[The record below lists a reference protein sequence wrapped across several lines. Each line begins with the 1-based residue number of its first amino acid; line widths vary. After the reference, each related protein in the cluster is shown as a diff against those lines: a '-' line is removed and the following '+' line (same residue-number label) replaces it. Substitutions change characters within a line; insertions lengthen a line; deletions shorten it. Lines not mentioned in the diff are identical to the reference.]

1 MVQRGPVARAC
12 SSRGRLLSIPRAAP
26 ARLPGVGRRKR
37 SSDDILNGWI
47 ERDLTAAARAGE
59 LAPAFCAGE
68 LVSQLGDIIAAG
80 RAPILVGDPGV
91 GKSSLVHELL
101 RRVHAPRPEMDELT
115 SSAPG
120 VPSAQLLARLGD
132 RRVVQISLRRR
143 AASLRNPRQQMGE
156 EMQKLVDALC
166 ASEEPLAPFFRDIHL
181 AYQFD
186 LEPHLETLAIK
197 FDGPI
202 LAEGDASLVQILL
215 EYHPELDQHF
225 VTVTVP
231 EPGLDRMQ
239 SILERWSH
247 NHAQRTGVRFTP
259 EALLHAL
266 YLSHRFLSRSRMP
279 RKAIDL
285 VEQVAATAGG
295 GPVVDVPDVIAR
307 FCQGHR
313 VPRPLVDPGVP
324 LDLDAVREQ
333 FSSQVLGQPD
343 AVRAVIDIIG
353 LIKAGLSDAR
363 RPFAVF
369 LFVGPT
375 GVGKTHLAQL
385 LAEFLFGSKERIIR
399 INMADYADASKAEV
413 LFGDPNGA
421 SVQMR
426 GVLTARVSGQ
436 PFAVLLLDEFEKAHA
451 SIHDRLFQL
460 MDEGAFI
467 NGAGESISCRSMI
480 IIATSNA
487 GSEVYRAN
495 YFGFAPHAVDL
506 AEKEK
511 ELDRRLR
518 ETFRFEFLN
527 RFDRIVH
534 FHPLAR
540 EHIRT
545 IALREL
551 ELIEHRAGITQ
562 RNLELDVD
570 EVLLDWVTV
579 QGYHPNFGARF
590 LRRTIERHVVTALAA
605 AVVRE
610 SPPPGARLA
619 VAVRAGRVVAF
630 VAHDPTALGGAQPS
644 GPADRREEVALPVGT
659 TERVVQLDEAGMR
672 ARAEEI
678 LEHVQPL
685 LRALASKQDG
695 RTELL
700 ARMNEPGFWED
711 EEQRAQVVDRFRA
724 LDVAIRSEQRMAES
738 FEILRESLHAGD
750 AAQPLRK
757 RLAEPLER
765 AAYALNEWETRRAE
779 EGPGALWIAISN
791 ADPLRPAGTWVE
803 DLARLELAWCER
815 LSLDAQV
822 IGYSST
828 DGNVGRVFLEVE
840 GPGAA
845 AFLAMEHGI
854 HRMHRGSQA
863 PWRATCEIIARRA
876 GATEPALLR
885 SVKSHT
891 GAFDLVVNARG
902 QVHVPARGLVV
913 EILGQRQSSLAQL
926 LADLT
931 DAWQIPA
938 AEPTDIARTYAE
950 GGTGARDP
958 RTGVV
963 APRLKHVLAGQL
975 DRFLDGWRR
984 RP

>member
-1 MVQRGPVARAC
+1 MA
-12 SSRGRLLSIPRAAP
+12 
-26 ARLPGVGRRKR
+26 RRKR
-37 SSDDILNGWI
+37 SSDDILSAWI

-59 LAPAFCAGE
+59 LQPAFCVDE
-68 LVSQLGDIIAAG
+68 HLSQLGDIIAAG
-80 RAPILVGDPGV
+80 RAPVLVGDAGV
-91 GKSSLVHELL
+91 GKSALVHELL
-101 RRVHAPRPEMDELT
+101 RRLHAPRVPGAPRGADADEP
-115 SSAPG
+115 AAA
-120 VPSAQLLARLGD
+120 PSAQLVAQLGD
-132 RRVVQISLRRR
+132 RRVVQISMRRR
-143 AASLRNPRQQMGE
+143 AASLRDPRRQMGE

-166 ASEEPLAPFFRDIHL
+166 ASDEPIAPFFRDIHL
-181 AYQFD
+181 SYQFD

-202 LAEGDASLVQILL
+202 LAEGDAVLVQILL

-225 VTVTVP
+225 VTVSVP

-239 SILERWSH
+239 AILARWSRS
-247 NHAQRTGVRFTP
+247 HAARTGVRFTP
-259 EALLHAL
+259 EALSHAL

-285 VEQVAATAGG
+285 VEQVAATAGRS
-295 GPVVDVPDVIAR
+295 PTVDVAEVIAR
-307 FCQGHR
+307 FCQSHR
-313 VPRPLVDPGVP
+313 VPRALVDPDVP

-333 FSSQVLGQPD
+333 FASQVLGQPD

-399 INMADYADASKAEV
+399 INMADYAEPSKAEV
-413 LFGDPNGA
+413 LFGDPNGTSA
-421 SVQMR
+421 QMR
-426 GVLTARVSGQ
+426 GVLTVRVSGQ

-487 GSEVYRAN
+487 GSEVYRSN

-506 AEKEK
+506 SEKEK

-551 ELIEHRAGITQ
+551 ELIELRAGITQ

-619 VAVRAGRVVAF
+619 VTVRAGRVVAF
-630 VAHDPTALGGAQPS
+630 VAHDPNAPS
-644 GPADRREEVALPVGT
+644 AADSRREEVALPVGT
-659 TERVVQLDEAGMR
+659 TVSTVQLDEAGLR
-672 ARAEEI
+672 ARAEEV
-678 LEHVQPL
+678 LERARPL
-685 LRALASKQDG
+685 LEALASKQDG

-700 ARMNEPGFWED
+700 GRMNEPGFWED
-711 EEQRAQVVDRFRA
+711 EEQRAQVVERFRA
-724 LDVAIRSEQRMAES
+724 LDVAIRSEQR
-738 FEILRESLHAGD
+738 
-750 AAQPLRK
+750 
-757 RLAEPLER
+757 LAEP
-765 AAYALNEWETRRAE
+765 
-779 EGPGALWIAISN
+779 
-791 ADPLRPAGTWVE
+791 
-803 DLARLELAWCER
+803 
-815 LSLDAQV
+815 
-822 IGYSST
+822 
-828 DGNVGRVFLEVE
+828 
-840 GPGAA
+840 
-845 AFLAMEHGI
+845 
-854 HRMHRGSQA
+854 
-863 PWRATCEIIARRA
+863 
-876 GATEPALLR
+876 
-885 SVKSHT
+885 
-891 GAFDLVVNARG
+891 
-902 QVHVPARGLVV
+902 
-913 EILGQRQSSLAQL
+913 
-926 LADLT
+926 
-931 DAWQIPA
+931 
-938 AEPTDIARTYAE
+938 
-950 GGTGARDP
+950 
-958 RTGVV
+958 
-963 APRLKHVLAGQL
+963 
-975 DRFLDGWRR
+975 
-984 RP
+984 

>member
-1 MVQRGPVARAC
+1 MA
-12 SSRGRLLSIPRAAP
+12 
-26 ARLPGVGRRKR
+26 RRKR
-37 SSDDILNGWI
+37 SSDEILTGWI

-59 LAPAFCAGE
+59 LAPAFCVDDLLG
-68 LVSQLGDIIAAG
+68 QLGDIIAAG
-80 RAPILVGDPGV
+80 RAPILVGDAGV
-91 GKSSLVHELL
+91 GKSALVHELL
-101 RRVHAPRPEMDELT
+101 RRIHAPRPITTADT
-115 SSAPG
+115 DTPVAQ
-120 VPSAQLLARLGD
+120 PSAQLMARLGD
-132 RRVVQISLRRR
+132 RRVVQISMRRR

-166 ASEEPLAPFFRDIHL
+166 ASEEPIAPFFRDIHL

-186 LEPHLETLAIK
+186 LEPHFETLAIK

-202 LAEGDASLVQILL
+202 LAEGDAVLVQILL

-225 VTVTVP
+225 VTLSVP
-231 EPGLDRMQ
+231 EPTLDRMQ
-239 SILERWSH
+239 SILDRWNHDHAER
-247 NHAQRTGVRFTP
+247 AGVRFTP
-259 EALLHAL
+259 EALSHAL

-285 VEQVAATAGG
+285 VEQVAATTGRA
-295 GPVVDVPDVIAR
+295 PTVDVADVIAR
-307 FCQGHR
+307 FCQSHR
-313 VPRPLVDPGVP
+313 VPRALVDPSVP
-324 LDLDAVREQ
+324 LDLDAVREH
-333 FSSQVLGQPD
+333 FANRVLGQPD
-343 AVRAVIDIIG
+343 AVRAVMDIIG

-385 LAEFLFGSKERIIR
+385 LAEFLFGSNERIIR

-413 LFGDPNGA
+413 LFGDPNGTTA
-421 SVQMR
+421 QMR
-426 GVLTARVSGQ
+426 GVLTVRVSGQ

-451 SIHDRLFQL
+451 TIHDRLFQL

-506 AEKEK
+506 SEKEK

-551 ELIEHRAGITQ
+551 ELIQRRAGLTQ
-562 RNLELDVD
+562 RNLALDVD

-579 QGYHPNFGARF
+579 QGYHPDFGARF

-610 SPPPGARLA
+610 NPPSGARLA
-619 VAVRAGRVVAF
+619 VTVRTGRVVAF
-630 VAHDPTALGGAQPS
+630 VAHDPTALES
-644 GPADRREEVALPVGT
+644 KREEVALPVGT
-659 TERVVQLDEAGMR
+659 TARILQLDEAGLR
-672 ARAEEI
+672 ASADALIARAE
-678 LEHVQPL
+678 PL
-685 LRALASKQDG
+685 LRALVSKQEG
-695 RTELL
+695 RTALL

-711 EEQRAQVVDRFRA
+711 DDQRAQVVERFRA
-724 LDVAIRSEQRMAES
+724 LDVAIRSEQRLAEA
-738 FEILRESLHAGD
+738 FEILREALEVNESG
-750 AAQPLRK
+750 QPLRK
-757 RLAEPLER
+757 RLVEPLER
-765 AAYALNEWETRRAE
+765 AALALDAWETRLAE
-779 EGPGALWIAISN
+779 EGPSALWIAIAN
-791 ADPLRPAGTWVE
+791 ADPLRPASSWVE

-815 LSLDAQV
+815 LGLDVQV
-822 IGYSST
+822 IGYSAT
-828 DGNVGRVFLEVE
+828 DGHTGRVFLEVE

-845 AFLAMEHGI
+845 VFLAMEHGI
-854 HRMHRGSQA
+854 HRLHRGSQA
-863 PWRATCEIIARRA
+863 PLRATCEVIPRRA
-876 GATEPALLR
+876 PRGDEKRDDRRGAQADAGGLIR
-885 SVKSHT
+885 AVKSFT
-891 GAFDLVVNARG
+891 GAFGLEVNGRG

-913 EILGQRQSSLAQL
+913 EILGHRQPSFAQL
-926 LADLT
+926 LADLAA
-931 DAWQIPA
+931 AWQTPA
-938 AEPTDIARTYAE
+938 SEPTEIARTYAE
-950 GGTGARDP
+950 GGAGARDP

-984 RP
+984 LKQQ

>member
-1 MVQRGPVARAC
+1 VLA
-12 SSRGRLLSIPRAAP
+12 
-26 ARLPGVGRRKR
+26 
-37 SSDDILNGWI
+37 DWI

-59 LAPAFCAGE
+59 LAPAFCVDE
-68 LVSQLGDIIAAG
+68 LIGQLGDIIAAG
-80 RAPILVGDPGV
+80 RAPILVGDAGV
-91 GKSSLVHELL
+91 GKSALVHELL
-101 RRVHAPRPEMDELT
+101 RRVHAPRSDGPERPDGPDRMPGALAAPP
-115 SSAPG
+115 APG
-120 VPSAQLLARLGD
+120 VPGAQLLAALGD

-143 AASLRNPRQQMGE
+143 AASLRDPRQQMGE
-156 EMQKLVDALC
+156 EMQQLVDALC
-166 ASEEPLAPFFRDIHL
+166 ASDQPIAPFFRDIHL

-186 LEPHLETLAIK
+186 LEPHLETMA
-197 FDGPI
+197 FTFGGPI
-202 LAEGDASLVQILL
+202 LAEGDAALVQILL
-215 EYHPELDQHF
+215 EYHPELDRHF
-225 VTVTVP
+225 VTVSVP
-231 EPGLDRMQ
+231 EPGLEHMQ
-239 SILERWSH
+239 AILARWSRD
-247 NHAQRTGVRFTP
+247 HAARTGVQFTP
-259 EALLHAL
+259 EALSHAL

-285 VEQVAATAGG
+285 VEQVAATAGHAAT
-295 GPVVDVPDVIAR
+295 VDVADVIAR
-307 FCQGHR
+307 FCQSHR
-313 VPRPLVDPGVP
+313 VPRPLVDPSVP
-324 LDLDAVREQ
+324 MDLDAVREQ
-333 FSSQVLGQPD
+333 FTSQVLGQPD
-343 AVRAVIDIIG
+343 AVRAVIDIIS

-399 INMADYADASKAEV
+399 INMADYADALKAEV
-413 LFGDPNGA
+413 LFGDPNGSIA
-421 SVQMR
+421 QRR

-562 RNLELDVD
+562 RSLELDVD

-579 QGYHPNFGARF
+579 QGYHPDFGARF

-610 SPPPGARLA
+610 NPPPGARMAL
-619 VAVRAGRVVAF
+619 AVRAGRVVAF
-630 VAHDPTALGGAQPS
+630 MAHDPTAATAA
-644 GPADRREEVALPVGT
+644 PAPDSRREEVALPVGT
-659 TERVVQLDEAGMR
+659 TERVLQLDEAGMR
-672 ARAEEI
+672 ARAEEV
-678 LEHVQPL
+678 LERARPL
-685 LRALASKQDG
+685 LQSLAGKQDG
-695 RTELL
+695 RTDLL

-711 EEQRAQVVDRFRA
+711 EAQRAQVVERFRA
-724 LDVAIRSEQRMAES
+724 LDVAIRSEQRLAEP
-738 FEILRESLHAGD
+738 FEILREALHAGD

-765 AAYALNEWETRRAE
+765 AAHALDEWETRRAE
-779 EGPGALWIAISN
+779 EGPSALWIAIAN

-803 DLARLELAWCER
+803 DLARLELAWCDR
-815 LSLDAQV
+815 LGLDAQV
-822 IGYSST
+822 IGYST
-828 DGNVGRVFLEVE
+828 ADGTIGRVFLEVE

-845 AFLAMEHGI
+845 AFLAMEHGV
-854 HRMHRGSQA
+854 HRMHRGNQA
-863 PWRATCEIIARRA
+863 PWRATCEVIARR
-876 GATEPALLR
+876 GAVAEPAALR
-885 SVKSHT
+885 PVKSHT
-891 GAFDLVVNARG
+891 GPFDVEVNARG

-913 EILGQRQSSLAQL
+913 EILGHRQPSLAQL

-931 DAWQIPA
+931 AAWQTPA
-938 AEPTDIARTYAE
+938 AEPTDVARTYAE

-984 RP
+984 RA

>member
-1 MVQRGPVARAC
+1 V
-12 SSRGRLLSIPRAAP
+12 S
-26 ARLPGVGRRKR
+26 RRKR
-37 SSDDILNGWI
+37 SPDDVLSGWI

-59 LAPAFCAGE
+59 LAPAFCVDE
-68 LVSQLGDIIAAG
+68 LLSQLGDIIAAG
-80 RAPILVGDPGV
+80 RAPILVGDAGV
-91 GKSSLVHELL
+91 GKSALVHELL
-101 RRVHAPRPEMDELT
+101 RRLHDPRVAGDENGDHGEP
-115 SSAPG
+115 AG
-120 VPSAQLLARLGD
+120 APSAQLIARLGD
-132 RRVVQISLRRR
+132 RRVVQISMRRR
-143 AASLRNPRQQMGE
+143 AASLRDPRRQMGE

-166 ASEEPLAPFFRDIHL
+166 ASDEPIAPFFRDIHL
-181 AYQFD
+181 SYQFD

-202 LAEGDASLVQILL
+202 LAEGDAVLVQILL

-225 VTVTVP
+225 VTVSVP

-239 SILERWSH
+239 SVLASWSRD
-247 NHAQRTGVRFTP
+247 HAARTGVQFTP
-259 EALLHAL
+259 EALSHAL

-285 VEQVAATAGG
+285 VEQVAATAG
-295 GPVVDVPDVIAR
+295 PRPTVDVAEVIAR
-307 FCQGHR
+307 FCQSHR
-313 VPRPLVDPGVP
+313 VPRALVDPGVP

-333 FSSQVLGQPD
+333 FTSQVLGQPD

-399 INMADYADASKAEV
+399 INMADYAEPSKAEV
-413 LFGDPNGA
+413 LFGDPNGTSA
-421 SVQMR
+421 QMR
-426 GVLTARVSGQ
+426 GVLTVRVSGQ

-460 MDEGAFI
+460 MDEGAFM

-487 GSEVYRAN
+487 GSEVYRVN

-511 ELDRRLR
+511 ELDRKLR

-619 VAVRAGRVVAF
+619 VTVRAGRVVAF
-630 VAHDPTALGGAQPS
+630 VAHDPNASSA
-644 GPADRREEVALPVGT
+644 ADSRREEVALPVGT
-659 TERVVQLDEAGMR
+659 TVSTVQLDEAGLR

-678 LEHVQPL
+678 LERAQPL
-685 LRALASKQDG
+685 LGALAGKQDG
-695 RTELL
+695 RTDLL
-700 ARMNEPGFWED
+700 ERMNEPGFWED
-711 EEQRAQVVDRFRA
+711 EEQRVQVVERFRA
-724 LDVAIRSEQRMAES
+724 LDVAIRSEQRLAEP
-738 FEILRESLHAGD
+738 FEILREALDASD

-765 AAYALNEWETRRAE
+765 AAHALNEWETRLAE
-779 EGPGALWIAISN
+779 EGPSALWIAISN

-803 DLARLELAWCER
+803 DLALLELAWCER
-815 LSLDAQV
+815 LGLDVQI
-822 IGYSST
+822 IGYSSA
-828 DGNVGRVFLEVE
+828 DGHIGRVFLEVE

-845 AFLAMEHGI
+845 SFLAMEHGV
-854 HRMHRGSQA
+854 HRLHRGNQA
-863 PWRATCEIIARRA
+863 PWRATCEIIPKRA
-876 GATEPALLR
+876 APAEPTTQLR
-885 SVKSHT
+885 PVKSHT
-891 GAFDLVVNARG
+891 GTFGVEVNARG

-913 EILGQRQSSLAQL
+913 EILGHRQPSLAQL
-926 LADLT
+926 LADLAE
-931 DAWQIPA
+931 AWQTPA

-984 RP
+984 RS

>member
-1 MVQRGPVARAC
+1 
-12 SSRGRLLSIPRAAP
+12 
-26 ARLPGVGRRKR
+26 VGRRKR
-37 SSDDILNGWI
+37 SPDDILDNWI

-59 LAPAFCAGE
+59 LPPAFCVDE
-68 LVSQLGDIIAAG
+68 LTSQLGDIIAAG
-80 RAPILVGDPGV
+80 RAPILVGDAGV
-91 GKSSLVHELL
+91 GKSALVHELL
-101 RRVHAPRPEMDELT
+101 RRIHAPRT
-115 SSAPG
+115 SGVDGEPAAP
-120 VPSAQLLARLGD
+120 PSAQLMARLGD
-132 RRVVQISLRRR
+132 RRVVQISMRRR

-166 ASEEPLAPFFRDIHL
+166 ASDEPIAPFFRDIHL
-181 AYQFD
+181 SYQFD

-202 LAEGDASLVQILL
+202 LAEGDAALVQILL

-225 VTVTVP
+225 VTVSVP
-231 EPGLDRMQ
+231 EPGLERMQ
-239 SILERWSH
+239 SILERWSR
-247 NHAQRTGVRFTP
+247 NHAARTGVHFTP
-259 EALLHAL
+259 EALSHAL

-285 VEQVAATAGG
+285 VEQVAATAGRS
-295 GPVVDVPDVIAR
+295 PTVDVAEVIAR
-307 FCQGHR
+307 FCQSHR
-313 VPRPLVDPGVP
+313 VPRALVDPSVP

-333 FSSQVLGQPD
+333 FTGQVLGQPD
-343 AVRAVIDIIG
+343 AVRAVIDIMG

-399 INMADYADASKAEV
+399 INMADYAEPIKAEV

-421 SVQMR
+421 SAQMR

-511 ELDRRLR
+511 ELDRKLR

-570 EVLLDWVTV
+570 EALLDWVTV

-630 VAHDPTALGGAQPS
+630 VTHDPNAPGGVSAA
-644 GPADRREEVALPVGT
+644 GVADNRREEVALPVGT

-672 ARAEEI
+672 ARAEEV
-678 LEHVQPL
+678 LQRAQPL
-685 LRALASKQDG
+685 LAALAGKQDG

-711 EEQRAQVVDRFRA
+711 EEQRAQVVERFRA
-724 LDVAIRSEQRMAES
+724 LDVAIRGEQRLAEP
-738 FEILRESLHAGD
+738 FEILREAVHAGD

-765 AAYALNEWETRRAE
+765 AARALDEWETRLAE
-779 EGPGALWIAISN
+779 EGPSALWVAISN

-815 LSLDAQV
+815 LGLDAQV
-822 IGYSST
+822 IGYSSA
-828 DGNVGRVFLEVE
+828 DGTIGRVFLEVE

-863 PWRATCEIIARRA
+863 PWRATCEIIAKRA
-876 GATEPALLR
+876 AQPEPAALR
-885 SVKSHT
+885 SVKSHP
-891 GAFDLVVNARG
+891 GAFGLDVNARG

-913 EILGQRQSSLAQL
+913 EILGHRQPSLAQL

-931 DAWQIPA
+931 EAWQIPA

-950 GGTGARDP
+950 GGAGARDP

-984 RP
+984 RI

>member
-1 MVQRGPVARAC
+1 
-12 SSRGRLLSIPRAAP
+12 
-26 ARLPGVGRRKR
+26 VGRRKR
-37 SSDDILNGWI
+37 SPEEILSGWI

-59 LAPAFCAGE
+59 LAPAFCVDD
-68 LVSQLGDIIAAG
+68 LLSQLGDIIAAG
-80 RAPILVGDPGV
+80 RAPILVGDGGV
-91 GKSSLVHELL
+91 GKSALVHELL
-101 RRVHAPRPEMDELT
+101 RRIHAPGTAADASGASPQ
-115 SSAPG
+115 
-120 VPSAQLLARLGD
+120 PSAQLLARLGE
-132 RRVVQISLRRR
+132 RRVVQISMRHR
-143 AASLRNPRQQMGE
+143 AASLRDPRQQMGE
-156 EMQKLVDALC
+156 EMQQLVDALC
-166 ASEEPLAPFFRDIHL
+166 ASSEPIAPFFRDIHL

-186 LEPHLETLAIK
+186 LEPHFETLAIK
-197 FDGPI
+197 FDGPV
-202 LAEGDASLVQILL
+202 LAEGDAVLVQILL

-225 VTVTVP
+225 VTLSVP

-239 SILERWSH
+239 AILDRWSEDQ
-247 NHAQRTGVRFTP
+247 ATRMGVRFTP
-259 EALLHAL
+259 EALSHAL

-285 VEQVAATAGG
+285 VEQVAATATR
-295 GPVVDVPDVIAR
+295 GPTVEVADVIGR
-307 FCQGHR
+307 FCQSHR
-313 VPRPLVDPGVP
+313 VPRALVDPTVP

-333 FSSQVLGQPD
+333 FGRQVLGQPD

-399 INMADYADASKAEV
+399 INMADFAEPGKAEV
-413 LFGDPNGA
+413 LFGDPNGSSA
-421 SVQMR
+421 QMR
-426 GVLTARVSGQ
+426 GVLTVRVSGQ

-451 SIHDRLFQL
+451 SVHDRLFQL

-551 ELIEHRAGITQ
+551 ELIERRAGITQ
-562 RNLELDVD
+562 RHLELDVD

-590 LRRTIERHVVTALAA
+590 LRRTIERHLVTALAA

-610 SPPPGARLA
+610 NPPPGARLA
-619 VAVRAGRVVAF
+619 ATVRAGRVVAF
-630 VAHDPTALGGAQPS
+630 VAHDPTA
-644 GPADRREEVALPVGT
+644 PAGMDSKREEVALPVGT
-659 TERVVQLDEAGMR
+659 TARTVQLDEAGLR
-672 ARAEEI
+672 ARAEDI
-678 LEHVQPL
+678 LARARPL
-685 LRALASKQDG
+685 LDALARKQEG
-695 RTELL
+695 RTDLL

-711 EEQRAQVVDRFRA
+711 ESQRAQVVERFRA
-724 LDVAIRSEQRMAES
+724 LDVAIRSEQRLAES
-738 FEILRESLHAGD
+738 FEILREALD
-750 AAQPLRK
+750 ATDVAQPLRK

-765 AAYALNEWETRRAE
+765 AAHALNEWEMRQAE
-779 EGPGALWIAISN
+779 EGPSSLWLALAN
-791 ADPLRPAGTWVE
+791 ADPLRPAGSWVE

-815 LSLDAQV
+815 LGLDVQV
-822 IGYSST
+822 LGYSAA
-828 DGNVGRVFLEVE
+828 DGHLGRAFLEVE

-845 AFLAMEHGI
+845 AFLAMEHGV
-854 HRMHRGSQA
+854 HRLHRGSQA
-863 PWRATCEIIARRA
+863 PLRATCEIIAKRAQRA
-876 GATEPALLR
+876 GAVQVR

-891 GAFDLVVNARG
+891 GVFGLEVNACG

-913 EILGQRQSSLAQL
+913 EILGHRQPSFTHL

-931 DAWQIPA
+931 EAWQAPA

-950 GGTGARDP
+950 GGAGARDP

-984 RP
+984 RA

>member
-1 MVQRGPVARAC
+1 VARRK
-12 SSRGRLLSIPRAAP
+12 SSPDDVLSA
-26 ARLPGVGRRKR
+26 
-37 SSDDILNGWI
+37 WI

-59 LAPAFCAGE
+59 LQPAFGVDE
-68 LVSQLGDIIAAG
+68 LLSQLGDIIAAG
-80 RAPILVGDPGV
+80 RAPILVGDGGV
-91 GKSSLVHELL
+91 GKSALVHELL
-101 RRVHAPRPEMDELT
+101 RRLHAPRL
-115 SSAPG
+115 PG
-120 VPSAQLLARLGD
+120 AGDVDDDVDDTGPAGAPSAQLVARLGD
-132 RRVVQISLRRR
+132 RRVVQISMRRR
-143 AASLRNPRQQMGE
+143 AASLRDPRRQMGE

-166 ASEEPLAPFFRDIHL
+166 ASDEPIAPFFRDIHL
-181 AYQFD
+181 SYQFD

-202 LAEGDASLVQILL
+202 LAEGDAVLVQILL

-225 VTVTVP
+225 VTVSVP
-231 EPGLDRMQ
+231 EPSLDRMQ
-239 SILERWSH
+239 SILASWSRD
-247 NHAQRTGVRFTP
+247 HAARTGVRFTP
-259 EALLHAL
+259 EALSHAL

-285 VEQVAATAGG
+285 IEQVAATAGRS
-295 GPVVDVPDVIAR
+295 PIVDVPDVIAR
-307 FCQGHR
+307 FCQSHR
-313 VPRPLVDPGVP
+313 VPRALVDPSIP

-333 FSSQVLGQPD
+333 FTSQVLGQPD

-399 INMADYADASKAEV
+399 INMADYAEPSKAEV
-413 LFGDPNGA
+413 LFGDPNGTSA
-421 SVQMR
+421 QMR
-426 GVLTARVSGQ
+426 GVLTVRVSGQ

-487 GSEVYRAN
+487 GSEVYRVN

-511 ELDRRLR
+511 ELDRKLR

-562 RNLELDVD
+562 RNLELDID
-570 EVLLDWVTV
+570 EVLLDWLTV

-619 VAVRAGRVVAF
+619 VTVRAGRVVAF
-630 VAHDPTALGGAQPS
+630 VAYDPNAPS
-644 GPADRREEVALPVGT
+644 APDSRREEVALPVGT
-659 TERVVQLDEAGMR
+659 TVSTVQLDEAGLR

-678 LEHVQPL
+678 LERARPL
-685 LRALASKQDG
+685 LAALDGKQDG

-700 ARMNEPGFWED
+700 ERMNAPGFWED
-711 EEQRAQVVDRFRA
+711 EDQRVQVVERFRA
-724 LDVAIRSEQRMAES
+724 LDVAIRSEQRLAEP
-738 FEILRESLHAGD
+738 FEILREGLEASD

-765 AAYALNEWETRRAE
+765 AAHALNEWETRLAE
-779 EGPGALWIAISN
+779 EGPSALWIAISN
-791 ADPLRPAGTWVE
+791 ADPLRPAGSWIE
-803 DLARLELAWCER
+803 DLARLELCWCER
-815 LSLDAQV
+815 LGLDAQA
-822 IGYSST
+822 IGYT
-828 DGNVGRVFLEVE
+828 PVDGQVSRVFLEVE

-845 AFLAMEHGI
+845 AFLAMEHGV
-854 HRMHRGSQA
+854 HRMHRGNQA
-863 PWRATCEIIARRA
+863 PWRATCEIVAKHA
-876 GATEPALLR
+876 SPAEPAAQLR

-891 GAFDLVVNARG
+891 GPLGLDVNARG

-913 EILGQRQSSLAQL
+913 EILGHRQPSLAQL
-926 LADLT
+926 LADLSA
-931 DAWQIPA
+931 AWQAPA

-984 RP
+984 RSS

>member
-1 MVQRGPVARAC
+1 MA
-12 SSRGRLLSIPRAAP
+12 
-26 ARLPGVGRRKR
+26 RRKR
-37 SSDDILNGWI
+37 SSDEILTGWI

-59 LAPAFCAGE
+59 LAPAFCVDDLLG
-68 LVSQLGDIIAAG
+68 QLGDIIAAG
-80 RAPILVGDPGV
+80 RAPILVGDAGV
-91 GKSSLVHELL
+91 GKSALVHELL
-101 RRVHAPRPEMDELT
+101 RRLHDPRALT
-115 SSAPG
+115 AGDGDMP
-120 VPSAQLLARLGD
+120 VAQPSAQLLARLAD
-132 RRVVQISLRRR
+132 RRVVQISMRRR

-166 ASEEPLAPFFRDIHL
+166 ASEEPIAPFFRDIHL

-186 LEPHLETLAIK
+186 LEPHFETLAIK

-202 LAEGDASLVQILL
+202 LAEGDAVLVQILL

-225 VTVTVP
+225 VTLSVP
-231 EPGLDRMQ
+231 EPTLDRMQ
-239 SILERWSH
+239 SILARWNQDHAER
-247 NHAQRTGVRFTP
+247 AGVRFTP
-259 EALLHAL
+259 EALSHAL

-279 RKAIDL
+279 RKAVDL
-285 VEQVAATAGG
+285 VEQVAATTGRSTT
-295 GPVVDVPDVIAR
+295 VDVADVIAR
-307 FCQGHR
+307 FCQSHR
-313 VPRPLVDPGVP
+313 VPRALVDPSVP
-324 LDLDAVREQ
+324 LDLDAVREH
-333 FSSQVLGQPD
+333 FANRVLGQPD
-343 AVRAVIDIIG
+343 AVRAVMDIIG

-385 LAEFLFGSKERIIR
+385 LAEFLFGSNERIIR
-399 INMADYADASKAEV
+399 INMADYADANKAEV
-413 LFGDPNGA
+413 LFGDPNGTTA
-421 SVQMR
+421 QMR
-426 GVLTARVSGQ
+426 GVLTVRVSGQ

-451 SIHDRLFQL
+451 TIHDRLFQL

-545 IALREL
+545 IAMREL
-551 ELIEHRAGITQ
+551 ELIQRRAGLTQ
-562 RNLELDVD
+562 RNLALDVD

-579 QGYHPNFGARF
+579 QGYHPDFGARF

-610 SPPPGARLA
+610 NPPSGARLA
-619 VAVRAGRVVAF
+619 VTVRTGRVVSF
-630 VAHDPTALGGAQPS
+630 VAIDPTALES
-644 GPADRREEVALPVGT
+644 KREEVALPVGT
-659 TERVVQLDEAGMR
+659 TARILQLDEAGLR
-672 ARAEEI
+672 ASADELIARAE
-678 LEHVQPL
+678 PL
-685 LRALASKQDG
+685 LNALVSKQEG
-695 RTELL
+695 RTALL

-711 EEQRAQVVDRFRA
+711 DDQRAQVVERFRA
-724 LDVAIRSEQRMAES
+724 LDVAIRSEQRLAEA
-738 FEILRESLHAGD
+738 FEILREALEANEPG
-750 AAQPLRK
+750 QPLRK
-757 RLAEPLER
+757 RLVEPLER
-765 AAYALNEWETRRAE
+765 AALALDAWETRMAE
-779 EGPGALWIAISN
+779 EGPSALWIAIAN
-791 ADPLRPAGTWVE
+791 ADPLRPASSWVE

-815 LSLDAQV
+815 LGLDVQV
-822 IGYSST
+822 IGYSAA
-828 DGNVGRVFLEVE
+828 DGHTGRVFLEVE

-845 AFLAMEHGI
+845 AFLGMEHGI
-854 HRMHRGSQA
+854 HRLHRGSQA
-863 PWRATCEIIARRA
+863 PLRATCEIIPRRGPRTDDRRDDKRGQSDSGLIRA
-876 GATEPALLR
+876 
-885 SVKSHT
+885 VKSFT
-891 GAFDLVVNARG
+891 GTFGVEVNGRG

-913 EILGQRQSSLAQL
+913 EILGHRQPSFTQL

-931 DAWQIPA
+931 AAWQTPA
-938 AEPTDIARTYAE
+938 SEPTEIARTYAE
-950 GGTGARDP
+950 GGAGARDP

-984 RP
+984 LKQA